1 MHHVILDELHLMLR
15 VTDRLMENLIL
26 EIMERDSKEDINKT
40 SREDKNV
47 YLKKFVKAINGL
59 GVTFNIWEK
68 KNADGGGSS
77 IHDWTSLLGS
87 DKRKLMNTQVH

>member
-1 MHHVILDELHLMLR
+1 
-15 VTDRLMENLIL
+15 
-26 EIMERDSKEDINKT
+26 MERDSKEDINKT
-40 SREDKNV
+40 SRKDKNV
-47 YLKKFVKAINGL
+47 YLKRFVKAINGL

-87 DKRKLMNTQVH
+87 DKRKLMNNLPAQLEQNDILIPERKGTVIKIWKDFNDL